1 MSKVNRKVCVV
12 TGAGSGI
19 GRELALEL
27 GRRGARAIAISDVN
41 DENLAETARLLAE
54 HLPAVTVHQQHLD
67 VSDRDA
73 FIAYADAVAGQ
84 FGVVHQIYNNA
95 GIASGKTIR
104 DANFEIYD
112 RVIGVN
118 LFGVIHGTKVF
129 LPHLIASGDGHVT
142 NISSLNGFMAQD
154 ELSAYCTTKFGVR
167 GFTETLRIEMLRD
180 KLPVK
185 VTVVHPGGVKTNI
198 ATSGLQHA
206 AELGYEV
213 TDHERRRVEAYN
225 EKLLRMPAAVAAKII
240 IDGVE
245 NDKPRVLVGND
256 AKVIDKIVRL
266 APASYPRLT
275 LALNKLAKMA
285 AKSGALGATGPL
297 AGWPRCSARYATA
310 CTGTSAC
317 CWIGSH
323 PPSSTT
329 ITQDHRAAL
338 LRADRDAAAD
348 RGLRGWARP
357 GSTVKRRSTSLIT
370 IFISCSA
377 NAAPKQR
384 RRPPPN
390 GIHV

>member
-1 MSKVNRKVCVV
+1 MSKVNGKVCVV

-41 DENLAETARLLAE
+41 DESLAETAQLLTE
-54 HLPAVTVHQQHLD
+54 MQPGLTVHQAHLD
-67 VSDRDA
+67 VADRDA
-73 FIAYADAVAGQ
+73 FIAYADAVAGE

-95 GIASGKTIR
+95 GIASGKTVR
-104 DANFEIYD
+104 DASFEVYD
-112 RVIGVN
+112 KVIGVN

-198 ATSGLQHA
+198 ATAGLQHA
-206 AELGYEV
+206 EELGYEV
-213 TDHERRRVEAYN
+213 TEHDRRRIQAYN

-245 NDKPRVLVGND
+245 ADKARVLVGND
-256 AKVIDKIVRL
+256 AKFVDKIVRL
-266 APASYPRLT
+266 SPVGYPRLT
-275 LALNKLAKMA
+275 LALNRLAKMA
-285 AKSGALGATGPL
+285 A
-297 AGWPRCSARYATA
+297 R
-310 CTGTSAC
+310 
-317 CWIGSH
+317 
-323 PPSSTT
+323 
-329 ITQDHRAAL
+329 
-338 LRADRDAAAD
+338 
-348 RGLRGWARP
+348 
-357 GSTVKRRSTSLIT
+357 
-370 IFISCSA
+370 
-377 NAAPKQR
+377 
-384 RRPPPN
+384 
-390 GIHV
+390 

>member
-1 MSKVNRKVCVV
+1 MSKVNGKVCVV

-41 DENLAETARLLAE
+41 DEGLAETARFLAE
-54 HLPAVTVHQQHLD
+54 QASPVAVHQQHLD
-67 VSDRDA
+67 VADRQA
-73 FIAYADAVAGQ
+73 FIAYAEAVASE

-112 RVIGVN
+112 KVIGVN

-198 ATSGLQHA
+198 ATAGLQHA
-206 AELGYEV
+206 EELGYEV
-213 TDHERRRVEAYN
+213 SEHERRRVQAYN
-225 EKLLRMPAAVAAKII
+225 EKLLRMPAPVAGKII

-245 NDKPRVLVGND
+245 NDRPRVLVGND
-256 AKVIDKIVRL
+256 AKFVDKLVRL

-285 AKSGALGATGPL
+285 AK
-297 AGWPRCSARYATA
+297 
-310 CTGTSAC
+310 
-317 CWIGSH
+317 
-323 PPSSTT
+323 
-329 ITQDHRAAL
+329 
-338 LRADRDAAAD
+338 
-348 RGLRGWARP
+348 
-357 GSTVKRRSTSLIT
+357 
-370 IFISCSA
+370 
-377 NAAPKQR
+377 
-384 RRPPPN
+384 
-390 GIHV
+390 

>member
-1 MSKVNRKVCVV
+1 MSKVNGKVCVV

-41 DENLAETARLLAE
+41 DGGLAETARLLAE
-54 HLPAVTVHQQHLD
+54 QAPNSSVQQQHLD
-67 VSDRDA
+67 VADRGA
-73 FIAYADAVAGQ
+73 FIAYAEAVAGE

-95 GIASGKTIR
+95 GIASGKTVR

-112 RVIGVN
+112 KVIGIN

-198 ATSGLQHA
+198 ATAGLEHA
-206 AELGYEV
+206 QELGYEV
-213 TDHERRRVEAYN
+213 TDHERRRVQAYN
-225 EKLLRMPAAVAAKII
+225 DKLLRMPAAVAAKII
-240 IDGVE
+240 LDGVE

-256 AKVIDKIVRL
+256 AKFVDKIVRL

-285 AKSGALGATGPL
+285 AK
-297 AGWPRCSARYATA
+297 
-310 CTGTSAC
+310 
-317 CWIGSH
+317 
-323 PPSSTT
+323 
-329 ITQDHRAAL
+329 
-338 LRADRDAAAD
+338 
-348 RGLRGWARP
+348 
-357 GSTVKRRSTSLIT
+357 
-370 IFISCSA
+370 
-377 NAAPKQR
+377 
-384 RRPPPN
+384 
-390 GIHV
+390 